1 MIRSFDEEFLERVVA
16 YRQTEPYRK
25 TLRKRRVWVE
35 PLFSEAKEWH
45 GMRRFRLRG
54 LEKVNSEA
62 LMIASGQNLKRLLA
76 FGTRSPRRVAQ
87 VAALRRPEAGRRG
100 FHDLRIHRKRRQ
112 WCSARTF
119 STRWCILRR
128 SYPAP
133 CIGSVP
139 WRAAEPR

>member
-1 MIRSFDEEFLERVVA
+1 MMGTKVRTFAQLPDDLSLEDLVPKDHFYRRLDARLDLSFVRELVA
-16 YRQTEPYRK
+16 PLYATGGRPY
-25 TLRKRRVWVE
+25 VD
-35 PLFSEAKEWH
+35 P
-45 GMRRFRLRG
+45 
-54 LEKVNSEA
+54 
-62 LMIASGQNLKRLLA
+62 GQNLKRLLA

-119 STRWCILRR
+119 STRWCILR
-128 SYPAP
+128 STYPAP